1 MDSVTSL
8 PHNIV
13 RGTHEQLVAFLVLHV
28 WTSHFGLPLL
38 LAIIIFSR
46 KIQRHPTFINLC
58 VAFIVVGV
66 SCSLL
71 LYAGKITG
79 PEPPKLL
86 CLFQASLLY
95 GIPAL
100 TSISAFMLVLQ
111 MFFVIRASYQGQEML
126 DRDHVLRSWTML
138 ILPWFFFMTS
148 VLGTALVGS
157 ANPDK
162 ISRNRRFFYCSVDSP
177 WLSNTILAFA
187 AVALLMT
194 FVTEVW
200 TVSLLYKRWVA
211 VRERGSTIRWNI
223 ELNLPLRILVFGLFV
238 IVSCSLS
245 VIAIQQPESPAP
257 DLIIASAAS
266 FIMVIFGTQRDI
278 LRALCFWRKSPPPLV
293 MNKSAIANI
302 ADDTSSEMSADAR
315 RKWTRF

>member
-1 MDSVTSL
+1 MDSGPSV

-13 RGTHEQLVAFLVLHV
+13 RGTYDQLIAFLVLNI

-38 LAIIIFSR
+38 LSIIIFSK
-46 KIQRHPTFINLC
+46 KIHRHPTLINLC
-58 VAFIVVGV
+58 VAFIVVGI
-66 SCSLL
+66 SSSLL

-100 TSISAFMLVLQ
+100 TSVSAFMLVLQ
-111 MFFVIRASYQGQEML
+111 MFFVIRASYHGQEML
-126 DRDHVLRSWTML
+126 DRDHVLRSWAML
-138 ILPWFFFMTS
+138 ILPWFCFMVS
-148 VLGTALVGS
+148 VIGTALVGS

-162 ISRNRRFFYCSVDSP
+162 ISRNRRFFYCSVESP
-177 WLSNTILAFA
+177 WLSNAVLAFA
-187 AVALLMT
+187 ALSLLMT

-200 TVSLLYKRWVA
+200 TVTLLYKRWVA
-211 VRERGSTIRWNI
+211 VREKGSTIRWNI
-223 ELNLPLRILVFGLFV
+223 ELNLPLRILSFGLFV
-238 IVSCSLS
+238 IVALSLS

-257 DLIIASAAS
+257 DLVIASAAS
-266 FIMVIFGTQRDI
+266 FSLVIFGTQRDI

-293 MNKSAIANI
+293 VNKLAVANI
-302 ADDTSSEMSADAR
+302 ADDASSEMSGR
-315 RKWTRF
+315 SRKWTKF